1 MELMKD
7 PQRLNAA
14 ECAGV
19 CVYAEQRG
27 GALVSVTLELLNKG
41 RQLADKLGQPL
52 HAVLL
57 GCDMGR
63 LAEELRFYGVD
74 VVDVVDDAALGSFQD
89 AAYSAALCTVV
100 GAVKPAILLAGATN
114 VGRSFLPNVAV
125 RLGVGLTA
133 GCTGLEIED
142 ASRSIASA
150 QSSALSTQHSAP
162 CLVATR
168 PAFGGAVFAD
178 VVCANH
184 RPQIATVRRK
194 MFDPAPRRAAPSG
207 AIVAHILPHENIAH
221 KTRFLESVNELA
233 GAIDLTEADVI
244 VSGGRGIGGPEGF
257 VMLRELA
264 NAMGAAL
271 GASRAAV
278 DAGWIAYSH
287 QVGQT
292 GKSVKP
298 KVYVACGISGAIQ
311 HLVGMRA
318 SDIIVAI
325 NRDPE
330 APIFKVATYGLVGD
344 VKQIVPAL
352 AKRFAKGS

>member
-57 GCDMGR
+57 GYDMGR

-74 VVDVVDDAALGSFQD
+74 VVDMVDDAGLANFQD
-89 AAYSAALCTVV
+89 AAYGAALCAVV

-133 GCTGLEIED
+133 GCTALEID
-142 ASRSIASA
+142 DTTRN
-150 QSSALSTQHSAP
+150 
-162 CLVATR
+162 LVATR
-168 PAFGGAVFAD
+168 PAFGGTVFAD

-194 MFDPAPRRAAPSG
+194 MFDPAQRRAAPSG
-207 AIVAHILPHENIAH
+207 AIVAHILPHEDIAH

>member
-7 PQRLNAA
+7 PQRLNPA

-19 CVYAEQRG
+19 WVYAEQRG

-57 GCDMGR
+57 GYDMGS
-63 LAEELRFYGVD
+63 LAEELRFCGVD
-74 VVDVVDDAALGSFQD
+74 VVDVVDDVALGSFQD
-89 AAYSAALCTVV
+89 AAYSAALCAVV

-114 VGRSFLPNVAV
+114 VGRSFLPSVAV

-133 GCTGLEIED
+133 GCTALEIDD
-142 ASRSIASA
+142 A
-150 QSSALSTQHSAP
+150 TGN
-162 CLVATR
+162 LVATR
-168 PAFGGAVFAD
+168 PAFGGTVFAD

-194 MFDPAPRRAAPSG
+194 MFDPAPHRAAPSG
-207 AIVAHILPHENIAH
+207 MIVAHVLPHEDAAH

-352 AKRFAKGS
+352 AKRFAQGG

>member
-74 VVDVVDDAALGSFQD
+74 VVDMVDDAGLANFQD
-89 AAYSAALCTVV
+89 AAYGAALCAVV

-133 GCTGLEIED
+133 GCTALEID
-142 ASRSIASA
+142 DTTRN
-150 QSSALSTQHSAP
+150 
-162 CLVATR
+162 LVATR
-168 PAFGGAVFAD
+168 PAFGGTVFAD

-194 MFDPAPRRAAPSG
+194 MFDPAQRRAAPSG
-207 AIVAHILPHENIAH
+207 AIVAHILPHEDIAH

>member
-57 GCDMGR
+57 GYDMGR

-74 VVDVVDDAALGSFQD
+74 VVDMVDDAGLANFQD
-89 AAYSAALCTVV
+89 AAYGAALCAVV

-133 GCTGLEIED
+133 GCTALEID
-142 ASRSIASA
+142 DTTRN
-150 QSSALSTQHSAP
+150 
-162 CLVATR
+162 LVATR
-168 PAFGGAVFAD
+168 PAFGGTVFAD

-194 MFDPAPRRAAPSG
+194 MFDPAQRRAAPSG
-207 AIVAHILPHENIAH
+207 AIVAHILPHEDIAH

-352 AKRFAKGS
+352 VKRFAKGS

>member
-1 MELMKD
+1 
-7 PQRLNAA
+7 
-14 ECAGV
+14 
-19 CVYAEQRG
+19 
-27 GALVSVTLELLNKG
+27 
-41 RQLADKLGQPL
+41 
-52 HAVLL
+52 
-57 GCDMGR
+57 
-63 LAEELRFYGVD
+63 
-74 VVDVVDDAALGSFQD
+74 
-89 AAYSAALCTVV
+89 
-100 GAVKPAILLAGATN
+100 
-114 VGRSFLPNVAV
+114 
-125 RLGVGLTA
+125 
-133 GCTGLEIED
+133 
-142 ASRSIASA
+142 
-150 QSSALSTQHSAP
+150 
-162 CLVATR
+162 
-168 PAFGGAVFAD
+168 
-178 VVCANH
+178 
-184 RPQIATVRRK
+184 

-207 AIVAHILPHENIAH
+207 TIVAHVLPYEDAAN

-298 KVYVACGISGAIQ
+298 RVYVACGISGAIQ

-330 APIFKVATYGLVGD
+330 APIFRVATYGLVGD

>member
-1 MELMKD
+1 MELMQD
-7 PQRLNAA
+7 PQRLNPA

-74 VVDVVDDAALGSFQD
+74 VVDVVDDAALANFED
-89 AAYSAALCTVV
+89 AAYSAALCAVV

-133 GCTGLEIED
+133 GCTALEID
-142 ASRSIASA
+142 D
-150 QSSALSTQHSAP
+150 TTHN
-162 CLVATR
+162 LVATR
-168 PAFGGAVFAD
+168 PAFGGTVFAD

-194 MFDPAPRRAAPSG
+194 MFDPAPRRDAPSG
-207 AIVAHILPHENIAH
+207 TVVAHTLPHEDIAH

-352 AKRFAKGS
+352 VKRFAKGS